1 MNQHTVRIK
10 VAEIDIECTLNNTE
24 TALKILGLLPITAFT
39 STWGDEIYFSIG
51 LGGDIEP
58 DCSDVVESGV
68 IAYWPPG
75 DAFCI
80 FYGKTPAS
88 TLDEIRAASPVTIL
102 GTVTG
107 DETVFK
113 FIRSGEKITLYR
125 S

>member
-1 MNQHTVRIK
+1 MNQHMVRIK

-39 STWGDEIYFSIG
+39 STWGDEIYFPIG
-51 LGGDIEP
+51 LGVDIEP
-58 DCSDVVESGV
+58 DSSDVVESGA

-80 FYGKTPAS
+80 FYGRTPAS

>member
-10 VAEIDIECTLNNTE
+10 VAEIDIECTLNRTI
-24 TALKILGLLPITAFT
+24 TSLALLELLPITAST
-39 STWGDEIYFSIG
+39 STWGNEIYFPIG
-51 LGGDIEP
+51 LGAEIEP
-58 DCSDVVESGV
+58 ASSDVVESGA

-88 TLDEIRAASPVTIL
+88 TPDEIRAASPVTLL
-102 GTVTG
+102 GAVNG

-113 FIRSGEKITLYR
+113 SIRSGEEITIYR
-125 S
+125 G

>member
-1 MNQHTVRIK
+1 MNQHMVRIK
-10 VAEIDIECTLNNTE
+10 VAEIDIECALNDTD
-24 TALKILGLLPITAFT
+24 TAIKLLDVLPITAST
-39 STWGDEIYFSIG
+39 STWGDEIYFPIG
-51 LGGDIEP
+51 LGVDIEP
-58 DCSDVVESGV
+58 DSSNVVESGA

-80 FYGKTPAS
+80 FYGRTPAS

-102 GTVTG
+102 GTVIG

-113 FIRSGEKITLYR
+113 SIRSGEKITLHR

>member
-10 VAEIDIECTLNNTE
+10 VAEIDIECTLNRTI
-24 TALKILGLLPITAFT
+24 TSLALLELLPITAST
-39 STWGDEIYFSIG
+39 STWGNEIYFPIG
-51 LGGDIEP
+51 LGAEIEP
-58 DCSDVVESGV
+58 ASSDVVESGA

-88 TLDEIRAASPVTIL
+88 TPDEIRAASPVTLL
-102 GTVTG
+102 GTVNG

-113 FIRSGEKITLYR
+113 SIRSGEEITIYR
-125 S
+125 G